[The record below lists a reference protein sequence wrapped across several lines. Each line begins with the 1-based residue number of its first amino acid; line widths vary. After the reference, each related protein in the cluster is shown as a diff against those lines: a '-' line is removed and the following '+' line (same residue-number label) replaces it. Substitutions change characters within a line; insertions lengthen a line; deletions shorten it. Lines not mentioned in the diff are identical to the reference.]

1 MRKLKPLSERKPDE
15 MIKMNRFARDISE
28 RTGFTV
34 RDITLVWRA
43 GIDIII
49 EYLKSGRAI
58 ALPKIG
64 MLFAAIKPSRK
75 VTNMNG
81 GVGIPKPM
89 LLPARWVVRYQ
100 PGIFIKKELTS
111 IEVSEEEIENLYEE

>member
-15 MIKMNRFARDISE
+15 MIKMNKFARDISE

-34 RDITLVWRA
+34 KDVTLVWRT
-43 GIDIII
+43 GIEIII
-49 EYLKSGRAI
+49 DYLKNGKAI

-64 MLFAAIKPSRK
+64 MLFAVIKPSRK

-81 GVGIPKPM
+81 GIGIPKPM
-89 LLPARWVVRYQ
+89 LLAARWVVRYR
-100 PGIFIKKELTS
+100 PGIFIKNELTS
-111 IEVSEEEIENLYEE
+111 LKVSKEQVENLYED